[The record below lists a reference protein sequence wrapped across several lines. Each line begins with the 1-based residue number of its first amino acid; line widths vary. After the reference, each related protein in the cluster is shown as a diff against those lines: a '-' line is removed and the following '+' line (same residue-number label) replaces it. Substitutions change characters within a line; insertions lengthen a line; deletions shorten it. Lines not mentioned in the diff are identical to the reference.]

1 MPDTPTTNQVNDTAR
16 TAFPESSNVTA
27 VALATPPGKDKGKC
41 FSFFDILSKEPS
53 TVSLADLGLFEA
65 DVIDLIVSFG
75 FDLSQLAHVLSLPEA
90 GRTKECLSSWKLVT
104 NSKWVLNIIESGSLL
119 IIILPGV
126 QRTQGF
132 CQISSDPKI
141 FKSCQSMKI
150 RSVKCYLFPSSSLR

>member
-1 MPDTPTTNQVNDTAR
+1 MDTCTNKLPQGIIINQKLVDEGLAVPDTPTTNQVNDTAR

-104 NSKWVLNIIESGSLL
+104 NSKWVLNIIESGVTWHWKRGPPSQ
-119 IIILPGV
+119 ILAGGGGV
-126 QRTQGF
+126 ETF
-132 CQISSDPKI
+132 
-141 FKSCQSMKI
+141 F
-150 RSVKCYLFPSSSLR
+150 